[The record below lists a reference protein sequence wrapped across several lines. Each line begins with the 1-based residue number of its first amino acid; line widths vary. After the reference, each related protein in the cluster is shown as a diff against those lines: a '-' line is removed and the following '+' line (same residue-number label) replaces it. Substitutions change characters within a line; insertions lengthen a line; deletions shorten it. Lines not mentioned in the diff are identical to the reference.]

1 MDENYTTH
9 WDPTDDYSRD
19 SLILDEYT
27 RTEKITA
34 YQDGVLVWG
43 EEPEGGTFLRGDVN
57 LDGTVN
63 LSDIVLLQK
72 YICNKA
78 VLQKRNGQAADLNED
93 SMINI
98 VDAMLLKR
106 MLL

>member
-1 MDENYTTH
+1 
-9 WDPTDDYSRD
+9 
-19 SLILDEYT
+19 
-27 RTEKITA
+27 
-34 YQDGVLVWG
+34 
-43 EEPEGGTFLRGDVN
+43 

-72 YICNKA
+72 YLCNKA